1 MGVGRVKREENQHSW
16 HAEEDYM
23 ELLEEAEE
31 LAKRKRRGVWRH
43 WKGGEEEVS
52 CSGSPSRRGLVTWW
66 QRVFQ
71 KVRG

>member
-1 MGVGRVKREENQHSW
+1 
-16 HAEEDYM
+16 M

-43 WKGGEEEVS
+43 WKEEEEGEEEVS
-52 CSGSPSRRGLVTWW
+52 GSGSRSRRGQVTWW